1 MRRNA
6 KEIYNPYSVL
16 ILHNVM
22 SDWTPADIE
31 AAEQAVTRMKYGL
44 TSLGMEVSSIPV
56 RRDIESALRGFD
68 PRECIVFNWC
78 EGLDGAPNAYDA
90 IPPIL
95 ERLGFM
101 YTGSD
106 ASCLNIT
113 EDKVATKEILRRHR
127 VPTPQAAVYS
137 RPARNGWVRFPALVK
152 PATEHCSFGIT
163 RDSVVDNSDQLRKRV
178 EYVLDTYHCKALVED
193 FIDGPEYNV
202 SLWGNDRL
210 DVLPLAC
217 IDYSV
222 FPDYHDRL
230 CSFDAKWE
238 PSSEAYLLT
247 SVRCPA
253 PVEEELAPPDR
264 KRLPA
269 DPAFAARAGLRPRG
283 PARAGWNSLRGRC
296 EFEPRYHHGRR
307 VRPLGPRRGIRLR
320 PDDRADSRTGG
331 GTLRHP
337 GPDPG
342 TRTGHGLTIN
352 KPKAPPFTAG
362 LFFHC
367 QERYGQD

>member
-44 TSLGMEVSSIPV
+44 ASLGMEVTSIPV
-56 RRDIESALRGFD
+56 RRDIEGALRGFD
-68 PRECIVFNWC
+68 PRECIIFNWC
-78 EGLDGAPNAYDA
+78 EGLDGEPNAYDA

-106 ASCLNIT
+106 AWCLKIT

-152 PATEHCSFGIT
+152 PATEHCSLGIT
-163 RDSVVDNSDQLRKRV
+163 RDSVVDNSDDLRKRV
-178 EYVLDTYHCKALVED
+178 EFVLDTYHCKALVED

-210 DVLPLAC
+210 DVLPLSL

-230 CSFDAKWE
+230 CSYDAKWD
-238 PSSEAYLLT
+238 PASEAYLLT

-253 PVEEELAPPDR
+253 PVEDELRHRIENVCRRTQRSLRVRDYGRVDLRVRDGIPYVVDVNSNPDITMEGG
-264 KRLPA
+264 
-269 DPAFAARAGLRPRG
+269 FARSARA
-283 PARAGWNSLRGRC
+283 AG
-296 EFEPRYHHGRR
+296 Y
-307 VRPLGPRRGIRLR
+307 
-320 PDDRADSRTGG
+320 D
-331 GTLRHP
+331 
-337 GPDPG
+337 
-342 TRTGHGLTIN
+342 
-352 KPKAPPFTAG
+352 
-362 LFFHC
+362 
-367 QERYGQD
+367 YGQTIARILDLATARYAIPAQIPERVMVMA

>member
-1 MRRNA
+1 LIRFGGKTIRRDMRRNA

-56 RRDIESALRGFD
+56 RRDIEGALRGFD

-106 ASCLNIT
+106 ADCLNIT
-113 EDKVATKEILRRHR
+113 EDKVITKEILRRHR

-238 PSSEAYLLT
+238 PTSEAYLLT

-253 PVEEELAPPDR
+253 PVDEELHRRIENVCRRTQRSLRVRDYGRVDLRVRDGIPYVVDVNSNPDITMEGGFAR
-264 KRLPA
+264 SARAAGFDYGQTIARILELA
-269 DPAFAARAGLRPRG
+269 AARYAI
-283 PARAGWNSLRGRC
+283 PAQIP
-296 EFEPRYHHGRR
+296 ER
-307 VRPLGPRRGIRLR
+307 VLVM
-320 PDDRADSRTGG
+320 A
-331 GTLRHP
+331 
-337 GPDPG
+337 
-342 TRTGHGLTIN
+342 
-352 KPKAPPFTAG
+352 
-362 LFFHC
+362 
-367 QERYGQD
+367 